1 MKFCQQCGTQVKDS
15 DLVCPLCGAAITG
28 NVVREVVSNP
38 NAIPASN
45 PENFKSYGN
54 GVDSSATQNP
64 YGATQN
70 PYDTAPNPYGTAPNP
85 HGTTPNPYGTTPNP
99 YNNSQPM
106 YQVAPEKKGSI
117 VLGILGAIVG
127 FIFVALLW
135 LLFTRMGYIVY
146 IQGLLLVYVPFFLYS
161 LFRKKK
167 SIISLVVICI
177 VALLLVYPIA
187 LTCNL
192 IDIKA
197 SWNEEV
203 EDFYE
208 GDEDLIREESIQSLS
223 EAYELYPS
231 IRQQDKEYDQGQTK
245 VYVISY
251 ISAIIG
257 VVLAILAEA
266 KNRN

>member
-64 YGATQN
+64 Y
-70 PYDTAPNPYGTAPNP
+70 DTAPNP

-245 VYVISY
+245 AYVISY